1 MSGFLVLL
9 ALLFSSNANQNEK
22 VLMTIGS
29 EKVTVSE
36 FQNIFQKNN
45 DLENINKE
53 ELENYV
59 DLFVKFKMKVLD
71 AESISLDTSRKFIN
85 ELNGYRKQLSRPY
98 LTDKQAE
105 NKLLSE
111 AYERTLKEVKVS
123 HILIL
128 LDENALPKDTLSIF
142 NKINLIRN
150 KALNGESFDSLAK
163 TYSEDPSAKINSGN
177 LGYFSAFRMV
187 YPFENAAYN
196 TNVGEVSKPFRTR
209 FGYHI
214 LKVTDKRESR
224 GQVKVAHIMIEQKE
238 NANTKEIET
247 ATEKVNQ
254 LMDFFNQGKTFDEL
268 VQFSDDNGTK
278 NKGGELPW
286 FGTGQM
292 VPEFEDAA
300 FNLKVG
306 EISKP
311 IKTNYGWHIL
321 KLIDKKN
328 IEDFDAIKSE
338 LERKIKR
345 DSRSNK
351 GRKSL
356 INRIK
361 KENNFKEYKN
371 NLEVFYQM
379 NFDEIS
385 DFKLSSN
392 FKVLFSLKNKKYFQS
407 DFFSYLKKN
416 KTPVDQSK
424 IVSVINKMYF
434 DWIEKECISLEDK
447 NLESKYPEFK
457 SLMQEYRDGILLFD
471 LMDQK
476 VWSKAVKDT
485 VGLKNYFDLTK
496 DKYKWDERIEASI
509 FTCIDISIA
518 ERVKKLLSENSISS
532 LSNEELSLLDLG
544 KGEYRLNEDDVE
556 KIINNSNPLNLKV
569 ENGKFIK
576 GENSHIDKNNI
587 SKGFTD
593 FEFKENKIVVF
604 ALIHNILKPTYKDF
618 NEAKGQLIANYQD
631 YLEAVWI
638 NELEKKYP
646 VKINDKLLSDIFIEK

>member
-150 KALNGESFDSLAK
+150 KALNGESFDLLAK

-292 VPEFEDAA
+292 VPEFENAA

-345 DSRSNK
+345 DTRSNK

-434 DWIEKECISLEDK
+434 DWIEKECINLEDK

-509 FTCIDISIA
+509 FTCIDISVA

-544 KGEYRLNEDDVE
+544 KGEYRLNEVDVE

-646 VKINDKLLSDIFIEK
+646 VKINDKLLRDIFIEK

>member
-71 AESISLDTSRKFIN
+71 AESLSLDTSRKFIN
-85 ELNGYRKQLSRPY
+85 ELKGYRKQLSRPY

-142 NKINLIRN
+142 KKINLIRN
-150 KALNGESFDSLAK
+150 KALNGESFDLLAK

-286 FGTGQM
+286 FSTGQM

-371 NLEVFYQM
+371 NLEVFYQI

-424 IVSVINKMYF
+424 IVSVINKMYV
-434 DWIEKECISLEDK
+434 DWIENECINLEDK

-476 VWSKAVKDT
+476 VWSKAVKDS

-509 FTCIDISIA
+509 FTCIDISVA

-576 GENSHIDKNNI
+576 GENSHIDNNNV

-646 VKINDKLLSDIFIEK
+646 VKINDKLLRDIFIEK

>member
-29 EKVTVSE
+29 EKATVSE

-85 ELNGYRKQLSRPY
+85 ELKGYRKQLSRPY

-150 KALNGESFDSLAK
+150 KALNGESFDLLAK

-254 LMDFFNQGKTFDEL
+254 LIDFFNQGKTFDEL

-292 VPEFEDAA
+292 VPEFENAA

-345 DSRSNK
+345 DTRSNK

-434 DWIEKECISLEDK
+434 DWIEKECINLEDK

-509 FTCIDISIA
+509 FTCIDISVA

-646 VKINDKLLSDIFIEK
+646 VKINDKLLRDIFIEK

>member
-150 KALNGESFDSLAK
+150 KALNGESFDLLAK

-292 VPEFEDAA
+292 VPEFENAA

-345 DSRSNK
+345 DTRSNK

-434 DWIEKECISLEDK
+434 DWIEKECINLEDK

-509 FTCIDISIA
+509 FTCIDISVA

-544 KGEYRLNEDDVE
+544 KGEYRLNEVDVE
-556 KIINNSNPLNLKV
+556 KIINNINPLNLKV

-646 VKINDKLLSDIFIEK
+646 VKINDKLLRDIFIEK

>member
-85 ELNGYRKQLSRPY
+85 ELKGYRKQLSRPY

-150 KALNGESFDSLAK
+150 KALNGESFDLLAK

-292 VPEFEDAA
+292 VPEFENAA

-345 DSRSNK
+345 DTRSNK

-434 DWIEKECISLEDK
+434 DWIEKECINLEDK

-509 FTCIDISIA
+509 FTCIDISVA

-646 VKINDKLLSDIFIEK
+646 VKINDKLLRDIFIEK

>member
-29 EKVTVSE
+29 EKATVSE

-85 ELNGYRKQLSRPY
+85 ELKGYRKQLSRPY

-150 KALNGESFDSLAK
+150 KALNGESFDLLAK

-292 VPEFEDAA
+292 VPEFENAA

-345 DSRSNK
+345 DTRSNK

-434 DWIEKECISLEDK
+434 DWIEKECINLEDK

-509 FTCIDISIA
+509 FTCIDISVA

-646 VKINDKLLSDIFIEK
+646 VKINDKLLRDIFIEK

>member
-150 KALNGESFDSLAK
+150 KALNGESFDLLAK

-209 FGYHI
+209 FGYKI
-214 LKVTDKRESR
+214 LKVTDKSESR

-292 VPEFEDAA
+292 VPEFENAA

-345 DSRSNK
+345 DTRSNK
-351 GRKSL
+351 E
-356 INRIK
+356 
-361 KENNFKEYKN
+361 EN
-371 NLEVFYQM
+371 
-379 NFDEIS
+379 
-385 DFKLSSN
+385 
-392 FKVLFSLKNKKYFQS
+392 
-407 DFFSYLKKN
+407 
-416 KTPVDQSK
+416 
-424 IVSVINKMYF
+424 
-434 DWIEKECISLEDK
+434 
-447 NLESKYPEFK
+447 
-457 SLMQEYRDGILLFD
+457 
-471 LMDQK
+471 
-476 VWSKAVKDT
+476 
-485 VGLKNYFDLTK
+485 
-496 DKYKWDERIEASI
+496 
-509 FTCIDISIA
+509 
-518 ERVKKLLSENSISS
+518 
-532 LSNEELSLLDLG
+532 
-544 KGEYRLNEDDVE
+544 
-556 KIINNSNPLNLKV
+556 
-569 ENGKFIK
+569 
-576 GENSHIDKNNI
+576 H
-587 SKGFTD
+587 
-593 FEFKENKIVVF
+593 
-604 ALIHNILKPTYKDF
+604 
-618 NEAKGQLIANYQD
+618 
-631 YLEAVWI
+631 
-638 NELEKKYP
+638 
-646 VKINDKLLSDIFIEK
+646 

>member
-150 KALNGESFDSLAK
+150 KALNGESFDLLAK

-292 VPEFEDAA
+292 VPEFENAA

-345 DSRSNK
+345 DTRSNK

-392 FKVLFSLKNKKYFQS
+392 FKVLFSLKIKNI
-407 DFFSYLKKN
+407 FSL
-416 KTPVDQSK
+416 
-424 IVSVINKMYF
+424 
-434 DWIEKECISLEDK
+434 
-447 NLESKYPEFK
+447 
-457 SLMQEYRDGILLFD
+457 
-471 LMDQK
+471 
-476 VWSKAVKDT
+476 
-485 VGLKNYFDLTK
+485 
-496 DKYKWDERIEASI
+496 
-509 FTCIDISIA
+509 
-518 ERVKKLLSENSISS
+518 ISS
-532 LSNEELSLLDLG
+532 
-544 KGEYRLNEDDVE
+544 
-556 KIINNSNPLNLKV
+556 
-569 ENGKFIK
+569 
-576 GENSHIDKNNI
+576 HI
-587 SKGFTD
+587 
-593 FEFKENKIVVF
+593 
-604 ALIHNILKPTYKDF
+604 
-618 NEAKGQLIANYQD
+618 
-631 YLEAVWI
+631 
-638 NELEKKYP
+638 
-646 VKINDKLLSDIFIEK
+646 

>member
-71 AESISLDTSRKFIN
+71 AESMSLDTSRKFIN
-85 ELNGYRKQLSRPY
+85 ELKGYRKQLSRPY

-111 AYERTLKEVKVS
+111 AYERTLKEVKAS

-150 KALNGESFDSLAK
+150 KALNGESFDLLAK

-292 VPEFEDAA
+292 VPEFENAA

-345 DSRSNK
+345 DTRSNK

-434 DWIEKECISLEDK
+434 DWIEKECINLEDK

-509 FTCIDISIA
+509 FTCIDISVA

-646 VKINDKLLSDIFIEK
+646 VKINDKLLRDIFIEK

>member
-71 AESISLDTSRKFIN
+71 AESLSLDTSRKFIN
-85 ELNGYRKQLSRPY
+85 ELKGYRKQLSRPY

-128 LDENALPKDTLSIF
+128 LDENALPKDSLSIF

-150 KALNGESFDSLAK
+150 KALNGESFDLLAK

-371 NLEVFYQM
+371 NLEVFYQI

-424 IVSVINKMYF
+424 IVSVINKMYV
-434 DWIEKECISLEDK
+434 DWIENECINLEDK

-476 VWSKAVKDT
+476 VWSKAVKDS

-496 DKYKWDERIEASI
+496 DKYKWDERVEASI
-509 FTCIDISIA
+509 FTCIDFSVA

-576 GENSHIDKNNI
+576 GENSHIDNNNV

-604 ALIHNILKPTYKDF
+604 ALIHNILKPTFKDF

-646 VKINDKLLSDIFIEK
+646 VKINDKLLRDIFIEK

>member
-71 AESISLDTSRKFIN
+71 AESLSLDTSRKFIN
-85 ELNGYRKQLSRPY
+85 ELKGYRKQLSRPY

-150 KALNGESFDSLAK
+150 KALNGESFDLLAK

-371 NLEVFYQM
+371 NLEVFYQI

-424 IVSVINKMYF
+424 IVSVINKMYV
-434 DWIEKECISLEDK
+434 DWIENECINLEDK

-476 VWSKAVKDT
+476 VWSKAVKDS

-496 DKYKWDERIEASI
+496 DKYKWDERVEASI
-509 FTCIDISIA
+509 FTCIDFSVA

-576 GENSHIDKNNI
+576 GENSHIDNNNV

-604 ALIHNILKPTYKDF
+604 ALIHNILKPTFKDF

-646 VKINDKLLSDIFIEK
+646 VKINDKLLRDIFIEK